1 MQAFVSVGSESRPGD
16 RAGRKMGH
24 EPRVGDSSM
33 PSAERNEI
41 EVNRTLK
48 HRRIVQDAGVFDD
61 DQRVTEK
68 CGVLH
73 TQGRKVRHR
82 P

>member
-1 MQAFVSVGSESRPGD
+1 
-16 RAGRKMGH
+16 
-24 EPRVGDSSM
+24 M
-33 PSAERNEI
+33 PSAESNEI

-48 HRRIVQDAGVFDD
+48 HRRIVQDTGVFDD

>member
-1 MQAFVSVGSESRPGD
+1 
-16 RAGRKMGH
+16 
-24 EPRVGDSSM
+24 M

-48 HRRIVQDAGVFDD
+48 HRRIVQDAEVFDD